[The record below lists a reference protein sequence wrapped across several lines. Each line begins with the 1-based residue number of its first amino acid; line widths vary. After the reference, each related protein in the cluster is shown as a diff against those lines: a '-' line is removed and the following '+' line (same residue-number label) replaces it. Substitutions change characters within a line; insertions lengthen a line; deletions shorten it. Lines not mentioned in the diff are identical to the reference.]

1 MFREKVNIL
10 DFMRHE
16 GLVVYIWTLQDFML
30 WRSLFDKCA
39 DVERRLVSDK
49 SQVTDTAEACFWN
62 SNWRGVLDR

>member
-30 WRSLFDKCA
+30 
-39 DVERRLVSDK
+39 
-49 SQVTDTAEACFWN
+49 
-62 SNWRGVLDR
+62 